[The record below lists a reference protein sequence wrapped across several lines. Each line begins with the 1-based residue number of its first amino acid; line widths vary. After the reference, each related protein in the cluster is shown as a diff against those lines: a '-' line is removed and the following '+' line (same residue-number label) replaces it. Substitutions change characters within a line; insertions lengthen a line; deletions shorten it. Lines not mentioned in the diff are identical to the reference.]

1 MNFNPVTLQHFFK
14 EDDISS
20 ILANTTFQQMVKITV
35 PSFKIYKHK
44 MHDIVA
50 NDKALDLNLKKVIKK
65 TKQGNKIY
73 SNLAETLLDG
83 QITLEP
89 EWPSKNDILTYML
102 LEYHFLIRYGSYG
115 FFYKVGALVLIGHK
129 SV

>member
-1 MNFNPVTLQHFFK
+1 M
-14 EDDISS
+14 ISS
-20 ILANTTFQQMVKITV
+20 ILAITTFQQMVKITV

-44 MHDIVA
+44 MQDIVEKY
-50 NDKALDLNLKKVIKK
+50 KALDLNLKQVIKR
-65 TKQGNKIY
+65 TNQDNKIY

-115 FFYKVGALVLIGHK
+115 FFL
-129 SV
+129 